1 MGQSGAARRRRR
13 EGWSTMREQLPTLMK
28 EAMKAGDKKRLG
40 AIRLIGAAMKDREI
54 EARGTG
60 KEMTD
65 EDEQA
70 VLRKMV
76 KQRQDS
82 IVAYEAAGREDLAA
96 QERDEVAVLA
106 EFLPEQMDDAG
117 TRAAIA
123 AAIAETGAAGPK
135 DMGKVIAAVKAKHA
149 GRIDFGKA
157 SGIVKEMLAKLA

>member
-1 MGQSGAARRRRR
+1 
-13 EGWSTMREQLPTLMK
+13 MREQLPTLMK

-54 EARGTG
+54 EARGLG
-60 KEMTD
+60 KPMTE

-70 VLRKMV
+70 VLRKML

-82 IVAYEAAGREDLAA
+82 IVAYEAAGREELAA
-96 QERDEVAVLA
+96 QERDEVAVLS
-106 EFLPEQMDDAG
+106 EFLPQQMDEAG

-123 AAIAETGAAGPK
+123 EAIAETGAAGPK
-135 DMGKVIAAVKAKHA
+135 DMGKVIAAVKSKHA

-157 SGIVKEMLAKLA
+157 SGIVKDLLAKLG

>member
-1 MGQSGAARRRRR
+1 
-13 EGWSTMREQLPTLMK
+13 MREQLPTLMK

-40 AIRLIGAAMKDREI
+40 AIRLIQAAMKDREI
-54 EARGTG
+54 EARGAG
-60 KEMTD
+60 REMTE

-70 VLRKMV
+70 VLRKML

-82 IVAYEAAGREDLAA
+82 IVAYEGAGRDELAA
-96 QERDEVAVLA
+96 QERDEVAVLS
-106 EFLPEQMDDAG
+106 EFLPQMMDEAG

-123 AAIAETGAAGPK
+123 EAIGETGAAGPK

-157 SGIVKEMLAKLA
+157 SGIVKELLAKLG

>member
-1 MGQSGAARRRRR
+1 
-13 EGWSTMREQLPTLMK
+13 MREQLPALMK

-40 AIRLIGAAMKDREI
+40 AVRLIAAAMKDREI
-54 EARGTG
+54 EARGAG
-60 KEMTD
+60 REMTD

-82 IVAYEAAGREDLAA
+82 IVAYEAAGRDELAA
-96 QERDEVAVLA
+96 QERDEVAVLS
-106 EFLPEQMDDAG
+106 EFLPQMMDEAG

-123 AAIAETGAAGPK
+123 DAIAETGAAGPK

-149 GRIDFGKA
+149 GRIDFGQA
-157 SGIVKEMLAKLA
+157 SGIVKEMLAKLG

>member
-1 MGQSGAARRRRR
+1 
-13 EGWSTMREQLPTLMK
+13 MRERLPTLMK
-28 EAMKAGDKKRLG
+28 EAMKGGDKRRL
-40 AIRLIGAAMKDREI
+40 ATLRLIGAAMKDREI

-60 KEMTD
+60 KEIGE

-82 IVAYEAAGREDLAA
+82 IAIYDGAGRRELADG
-96 QERDEVAVLA
+96 EREELA
-106 EFLPEQMDDAG
+106 IVQEFLPRQMDPEA

-123 AAIAETGAAGPK
+123 EAIAETGAAGPK

>member
-1 MGQSGAARRRRR
+1 
-13 EGWSTMREQLPTLMK
+13 
-28 EAMKAGDKKRLG
+28 MKAGDKKRLG

-54 EARGTG
+54 EARGLG
-60 KEMTD
+60 KPMTE

-82 IVAYEAAGREDLAA
+82 IVAFEGAGRDELAA
-96 QERDEVAVLA
+96 QERDEMAVLQ
-106 EFLPEQMDDAG
+106 EFLPQQMGEAD

-123 AAIAETGAAGPK
+123 QAIADTGAAGPK

-149 GRIDFGKA
+149 GRVDFGQA
-157 SGIVKEMLAKLA
+157 SGLVKEMLARLG

>member
-1 MGQSGAARRRRR
+1 
-13 EGWSTMREQLPTLMK
+13 MREQLPALMK

-40 AIRLIGAAMKDREI
+40 AVRLIGAAMKDREI
-54 EARGTG
+54 EARGAG
-60 KEMTD
+60 REMTE

-70 VLRKMV
+70 VLRRMV

-96 QERDEVAVLA
+96 GERDEVAVIA
-106 EFLPEQMDDAG
+106 EFLPQMMDEAG

-123 AAIAETGAAGPK
+123 DAIAETGAAGPK
-135 DMGKVIAAVKAKHA
+135 DMGKVIAAVKSKHA

-157 SGIVKEMLAKLA
+157 SGIVKEMLAKLG

>member
-1 MGQSGAARRRRR
+1 
-13 EGWSTMREQLPTLMK
+13 MREQLPTLMK

-54 EARGTG
+54 EARGLG
-60 KEMTD
+60 REMTE

-82 IVAYEAAGREDLAA
+82 IVAYEAAGREELAA
-96 QERDEVAVLA
+96 QERDEVAVLS
-106 EFLPEQMDDAG
+106 EFLPQQMDDAG

-123 AAIAETGAAGPK
+123 EAIAETAAAGPK

-157 SGIVKEMLAKLA
+157 SGIVKEMLAKVG

>member
-1 MGQSGAARRRRR
+1 
-13 EGWSTMREQLPTLMK
+13 MREQLPALMK

-40 AIRLIGAAMKDREI
+40 AVRLIAAAMKDREI
-54 EARGTG
+54 EARGAG
-60 KEMTD
+60 REMTE

-82 IVAYEAAGREDLAA
+82 IVAYDAAGRDELAA
-96 QERDEVAVLA
+96 QERDEVAVIA
-106 EFLPEQMDDAG
+106 EFLPQMMDEVG

-123 AAIAETGAAGPK
+123 DAIAESGAAGPK
-135 DMGKVIAAVKAKHA
+135 DMGKVIAAVKARHA

-157 SGIVKEMLAKLA
+157 SGIVKEMLAKLG

>member
-1 MGQSGAARRRRR
+1 
-13 EGWSTMREQLPTLMK
+13 MREQMTTLIK

-40 AIRLIGAAMKDREI
+40 ALRLIQAALKDREI

-60 KEMTD
+60 KEVGD
-65 EDEQA
+65 EDVSA

-82 IVAYEAAGREDLAA
+82 IAIYDKAGRDDLASG
-96 QERDEVAVLA
+96 EREELAVIS
-106 EFLPEQMDDAG
+106 EFLPQQLGEAEV
-117 TRAAIA
+117 RAAIGD
-123 AAIAETGAAGPK
+123 AIAETGATGPK

-157 SGIVKEMLAKLA
+157 SGLVKEMLGKVGG

>member
-1 MGQSGAARRRRR
+1 
-13 EGWSTMREQLPTLMK
+13 MREQLSTLMK

-40 AIRLIGAAMKDREI
+40 AIRLIAAAMKDREI

-70 VLRKMV
+70 VLRRMV

-82 IVAYEAAGREDLAA
+82 IVAYEAAGRQDLAA

-106 EFLPEQMDDAG
+106 EFLPEQMDEAG
-117 TRAAIA
+117 TRSAIA

-157 SGIVKEMLAKLA
+157 SGIVKEMLAKLG

>member
-1 MGQSGAARRRRR
+1 
-13 EGWSTMREQLPTLMK
+13 MREQLPTLMK

-54 EARGTG
+54 EARGLG
-60 KEMTD
+60 KEMTE

-82 IVAYEAAGREDLAA
+82 IVAYEAAGREELAA
-96 QERDEVAVLA
+96 QERDEVAVLS
-106 EFLPEQMDDAG
+106 EFLPQQMDEAG

-123 AAIAETGAAGPK
+123 EAIAETGAAGPK

-157 SGIVKEMLAKLA
+157 SGIVKDMLAKLG